1 MRENLFV
8 YHLNFRLSVCF
19 IITICF
25 YFDYFVA
32 FRLSLRYIC
41 SEDGENRPLNEGD
54 IEWQVKCAKKRRAVI
69 RLGLQAALRVEMSIS
84 RPHENQKY
92 MIPKKPF
99 NSIFSLTE
107 LLLKQPMSL
116 RVQMSNRIYW

>member
-32 FRLSLRYIC
+32 FRLSSRYIC
-41 SEDGENRPLNEGD
+41 SEDSENRPLNEGD
-54 IEWQVKCAKKRRAVI
+54 IE
-69 RLGLQAALRVEMSIS
+69 
-84 RPHENQKY
+84 
-92 MIPKKPF
+92 
-99 NSIFSLTE
+99 
-107 LLLKQPMSL
+107 
-116 RVQMSNRIYW
+116 